1 MPSKSN
7 KSSQNKHDEGKKT
20 MPNEKLPDEQTP
32 VDKRRSKERIQF
44 DFSIDA
50 LERLDHIK
58 ELTGASTRAEAIRQ
72 ALRLYEWFVTETDP
86 SDTITIKDKDN
97 VLLSTFKAKLLHNS
111 MKSE

>member
-1 MPSKSN
+1 
-7 KSSQNKHDEGKKT
+7 